1 MKDSF
6 SFFDI
11 FDFYS
16 FFDEWVLCLFFVN
29 SDFDFVSSFSVGV
42 SLSLNLL
49 KAITFQSF
57 HLSIFLLAN

>member
-29 SDFDFVSSFSVGV
+29 SDFDFVSLSVSV
-42 SLSLNLL
+42 YPC
-49 KAITFQSF
+49 
-57 HLSIFLLAN
+57 H

>member
-11 FDFYS
+11 FDFYP

-29 SDFDFVSSFSVGV
+29 YDFVSLSVSV
-42 SLSLNLL
+42 YPC
-49 KAITFQSF
+49 
-57 HLSIFLLAN
+57 H